1 MNSATKIVTENAV
14 AQWTDMGFPDDYRA
28 EAAELKDY
36 YTRLMEDFCENY
48 DEQWFALIAT
58 PAVQKT
64 IDWEA
69 VAEAV
74 NNMLAENQD
83 DEEDDVCG
91 CGKCRRC
98 LADDTCA
105 GQCGDQGNITVISK
119 SGNKFLV
126 CRDCCDWFKREAKE
140 FKE

>member
-1 MNSATKIVTENAV
+1 MNPATKIVTENAV
-14 AQWTDMGFPDDYRA
+14 DQWADMGFPDDYRA
-28 EAAELKDY
+28 EAADLKDY

-83 DEEDDVCG
+83 NGYCPLCNELTNTKNSCWSRTCCVCLEMTFCEDCVEDCEDKD
-91 CGKCRRC
+91 CSHDWETHCICAKC
-98 LADDTCA
+98 A
-105 GQCGDQGNITVISK
+105 S
-119 SGNKFLV
+119 S
-126 CRDCCDWFKREAKE
+126 
-140 FKE
+140 